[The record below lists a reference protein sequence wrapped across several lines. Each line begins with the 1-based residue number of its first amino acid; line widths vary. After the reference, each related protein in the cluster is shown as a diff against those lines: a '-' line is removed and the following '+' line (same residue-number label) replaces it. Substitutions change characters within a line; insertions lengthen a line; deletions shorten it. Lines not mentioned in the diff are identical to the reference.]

1 MKQLKSSGSV
11 RKVMTRLLAT
21 GALFALY
28 GIGTA
33 AVTGVALTAASTSA
47 TAQKGKRGGAR
58 GGGGGGGGSAR
69 GGGGG
74 GGGSARGGRGG
85 GGGGGARGGG
95 RRRNN
100 AGAAAV
106 GTAIGIIGG
115 VIATE
120 AARRQ
125 DAVDFCFRRWGN
137 RFNPDTMTVYRNGRD
152 YPCP

>member
-85 GGGGGARGGG
+85 GGGARGGG

>member
-69 GGGGG
+69 GG
-74 GGGSARGGRGG
+74 R

>member
-47 TAQKGKRGGAR
+47 TAHKGKRGGAR

-74 GGGSARGGRGG
+74 GGGSARGGR

>member
-11 RKVMTRLLAT
+11 RKVMTKLLAT

-85 GGGGGARGGG
+85 GGGARGGG